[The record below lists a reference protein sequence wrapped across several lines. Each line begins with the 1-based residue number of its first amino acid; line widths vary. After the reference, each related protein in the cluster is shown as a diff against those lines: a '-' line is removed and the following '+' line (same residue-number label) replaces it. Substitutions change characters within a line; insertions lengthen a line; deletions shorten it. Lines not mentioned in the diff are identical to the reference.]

1 MCKALRLTV
10 SFLVLAGIAGAAT
23 QHFLTFG
30 KWMPVKWY
38 AGAQESKVE
47 ALKVRPLYVDGKLK
61 EFTLGEPHEITDRL
75 MVVRRSFRLNDQLP
89 EDAKRVPQWKWQR
102 GGWLLV
108 DRSTGKVSQLTL
120 PEFDFFYSAASWY
133 RDYVAYCGMS
143 DDGGKVYAIVAQL
156 GRKKPLVKKELGAAL
171 QSDIPDSQCAVPT
184 WQRQPTRVN
193 FTPYTG
199 EQFHVVVRGHTADVI
214 TTADEE

>member
-1 MCKALRLTV
+1 
-10 SFLVLAGIAGAAT
+10 
-23 QHFLTFG
+23 
-30 KWMPVKWY
+30 
-38 AGAQESKVE
+38 
-47 ALKVRPLYVDGKLK
+47 
-61 EFTLGEPHEITDRL
+61 
-75 MVVRRSFRLNDQLP
+75 
-89 EDAKRVPQWKWQR
+89 
-102 GGWLLV
+102 V

-120 PEFDFFYSAASWY
+120 PEFDFVYSAASWY

-193 FTPYTG
+193 FTPHTG
-199 EQFHVVVRGHTADVI
+199 EQFHVVVRGHTADVV